1 MKLRRDRSLLPPP
14 DDVDA
19 AVADAE
25 AGLKPS
31 TMRRPEPLYG
41 YLIALE
47 LLAISVINLVVRHG
61 KGAPKHPDTGV
72 AIIGLVASLGLFLLI
87 QSRHR
92 FIVGFG
98 AIVAAFLVTLP
109 KGPNSIQLYHLF
121 GLVFPVVFALVLT
134 QRQNRATK
142 AQVKAGLGPKRA
154 TPAERRAAA
163 DARHRERRDRR
174 RGIAPAATTGPKA
187 SRRYTP
193 PKARRPRR

>member
-14 DDVDA
+14 DDLDA

-47 LLAISVINLVVRHG
+47 LAVISVINLVVRHG

-72 AIIGLVASLGLFLLI
+72 AVIGLVASLGLFALI

-92 FIVGFG
+92 FIVGFA

-109 KGPNSIQLYHLF
+109 KGPNSIQLFHLF

-142 AQVKAGLGPKRA
+142 AQIKAGLGPKRMNA
-154 TPAERRAAA
+154 AERRADA
-163 DARHRERRDRR
+163 DARHREKRDRR
-174 RGIAPAATTGPKA
+174 RGVTPATSGPKA
-187 SRRYTP
+187 NRRYTP
-193 PKARRPRR
+193 PKAKRPRR